1 MIIAYKDIIL
11 RDYKEE
17 DIADDIRW
25 MTEEIAWHEWDAP
38 WESEE
43 QLKNFDAKKYYEK
56 AKQKL
61 NKNKDDNEFRWGF
74 EIDTKDGI
82 HIGSVNSYL
91 NDKEYNWKPASEGGC
106 LHTIGIDICESS
118 YWHKGYGTQAFTAF
132 IKYHFSRGIMD
143 IYTETWSGNYP
154 MISLAEK
161 VGFEEYNRVKNSQI
175 VRGNSYDGIT
185 FKLNVKKFEEFL
197 SKYEYD

>member
-1 MIIAYKDIIL
+1 MNIVYKDIIL

-43 QLKNFDAKKYYEK
+43 DLKNFDAEKHYEK
-56 AKQKL
+56 AMKKL
-61 NKNKDDNEFRWGF
+61 NDKKDDNEFRWRF
-74 EIDTKDGI
+74 EIDTKGGI
-82 HIGSVNSYL
+82 HIGGVNSYL
-91 NDKEYNWKPASEGGC
+91 NDEEYNWKSASQGGC
-106 LHTIGIDICESS
+106 LHTLGIDICESS
-118 YWHKGYGTQAFTAF
+118 YWYKGYGTQAFIAF

-154 MISLAEK
+154 MIAMAEK
-161 VGFEEYNRVKNSQI
+161 IGFEECNRERNSRVVK
-175 VRGNSYDGIT
+175 GNSCDGLT
-185 FKLNVKKFEEFL
+185 FKLNIKKFEEFL
-197 SKYEYD
+197 CKY